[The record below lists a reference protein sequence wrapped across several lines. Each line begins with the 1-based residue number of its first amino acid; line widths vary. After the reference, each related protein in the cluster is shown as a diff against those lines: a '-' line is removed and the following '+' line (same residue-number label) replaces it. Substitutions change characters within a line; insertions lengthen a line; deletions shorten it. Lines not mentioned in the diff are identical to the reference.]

1 MEALFKK
8 YFWLFKLLGV
18 AVVVGFAASAVSNSV
33 ISRQAFAPAGEDSKD
48 KDDKDL
54 DDEGETEGEP
64 DEDDPSMS
72 QAKVLDKLSTGAANN
87 AKQRK
92 QRTVDAVLAGA
103 IFCPTC
109 APPPPPEGSPTASAA
124 MSATGM
130 PIGSTAPVRPGE
142 IASRLPLSLLATME
156 SDDPEFSMATIL
168 HTDSKALG
176 AYSPDDELRPGVFV
190 ERVERGKVVFRNGGQ
205 MEYLVLGAVPPP
217 PPPVAPVATEE
228 EEKPAND
235 REIEGAAE
243 AISCDESQTNCTVD
257 KAFVEKLMANPAQL
271 TKQARIV
278 PAVADG
284 ETKGY
289 KFYGIRPGSLPKL
302 LGLKNGDLLTS
313 VNGHELESLDQAMD
327 LYNKLRRASHLSVT
341 IERKGKVIQKEIEI
355 K

>member
-8 YFWLFKLLGV
+8 YFWLVKLLGV
-18 AVVVGFAASAVSNSV
+18 AVIVGFAASAVANSV
-33 ISRQAFAPAGEDSKD
+33 ISRQALAPAGEGGEIDKD
-48 KDDKDL
+48 K
-54 DDEGETEGEP
+54 DDEGETEGDP
-64 DEDDPSMS
+64 DDEDPSMS
-72 QAKVLDKLSTGAANN
+72 QAKVLDKLSNGAANT
-87 AKQRK
+87 ARQRK
-92 QRTVDAVLAGA
+92 ERMVESVVAGS

-109 APPPPPEGSPTASAA
+109 APAPAPVSPTASLPGTAGA
-124 MSATGM
+124 MLSG
-130 PIGSTAPVRPGE
+130 TAPPRPGE
-142 IASRLPLSLLATME
+142 VPSKLPLSLLATME
-156 SDDPEFSMATIL
+156 SDDPEYSMATIL

-176 AYSPDDELRPGVFV
+176 AYSPKDQLRPGVTV
-190 ERVERGKVVFRNGGQ
+190 ERIERGKVVFRNGGQ
-205 MEYLVLGAVPPP
+205 VEYILMGAQPPP
-217 PPPVAPVATEE
+217 PAPTAPTAPVE

-243 AISCDESQTNCTVD
+243 AISCDEEMTNCTVD

-271 TKQARIV
+271 AKQARIV

-341 IERKGKVIQKEIEI
+341 VERKGKLIQKEIDI

>member
-18 AVVVGFAASAVSNSV
+18 AVVVAFAASAVANSV
-33 ISRQAFAPAGEDSKD
+33 ISRQALAPAGEAAKDSKD
-48 KDDKDL
+48 E
-54 DDEGETEGEP
+54 DDEGETEGDP
-64 DEDDPSMS
+64 DDEDEPSMS
-72 QAKVLDKLSTGAANN
+72 QAKMLDKLSTGAANN
-87 AKQRK
+87 AKQSK

-109 APPPPPEGSPTASAA
+109 APPPPPEPTASTI
-124 MSATGM
+124 SG
-130 PIGSTAPVRPGE
+130 TAPARPGE

-156 SDDPEFSMATIL
+156 SDDPAYSMATIL

-176 AYSPDDELRPGVFV
+176 AYSPKDEVRPGVTV
-190 ERVERGKVVFRNGGQ
+190 ERVERGKVVFRNGAQ
-205 MEYLVLGAVPPP
+205 MEYLAMGAQPPP
-217 PPPVAPVATEE
+217 PPPATPVVEETED
-228 EEKPAND
+228 KPADD
-235 REIEGAAE
+235 RTIEGAAE
-243 AISCDESQTNCTVD
+243 AISCDESGTNCTVD

>member
-18 AVVVGFAASAVSNSV
+18 AVVVAFAASAVANSV
-33 ISRQAFAPAGEDSKD
+33 ISRQALAPAGEAAKDSKD
-48 KDDKDL
+48 E
-54 DDEGETEGEP
+54 DDEGETEGDP
-64 DEDDPSMS
+64 DDEDEPSMS
-72 QAKVLDKLSTGAANN
+72 QAKMLDKLSTGAANN
-87 AKQRK
+87 AKQSK

-109 APPPPPEGSPTASAA
+109 APPPPPEPTASTI
-124 MSATGM
+124 SG
-130 PIGSTAPVRPGE
+130 TAPARPGE

-156 SDDPEFSMATIL
+156 SDDPAYSMATIL

-205 MEYLVLGAVPPP
+205 MEYLMMGAQPPP
-217 PPPVAPVATEE
+217 PPPAATTPVEE
-228 EEKPAND
+228 EEKPADD
-235 REIEGAAE
+235 RTIEGAAE

-271 TKQARIV
+271 AKQARIV

>member
-18 AVVVGFAASAVSNSV
+18 ALVVGFAASAIANSV
-33 ISRQAFAPAGEDSKD
+33 LSRELLAPADEIAKNEGD
-48 KDDKDL
+48 K
-54 DDEGETEGEP
+54 DEGETEGDPE
-64 DEDDPSMS
+64 DEVSMS
-72 QAKVLDKLSTGAANN
+72 QTKVLEKLSNGAANS
-87 AKQRK
+87 AQQRK
-92 QRTVDAVLAGA
+92 DRMVEAVVAGS

-109 APPPPPEGSPTASAA
+109 APPPPATSTASQPGTT
-124 MSATGM
+124 SG
-130 PIGSTAPVRPGE
+130 TAPPRPGE

-156 SDDPEFSMATIL
+156 SDDPDYSMATIL

-176 AYSPDDELRPGVFV
+176 AYSPNDELRPGVIV
-190 ERVERGKVVFRNGGQ
+190 ERIERGKVVFRNGAQ
-205 MEYLVLGAVPPP
+205 MEYLVLGAEPPP
-217 PPPVAPVATEE
+217 PPPVTAPVAVE

-243 AISCDESQTNCTVD
+243 AISCDEAMTNCTVD

-271 TKQARIV
+271 AKQARIV

-327 LYNKLRRASHLSVT
+327 LYNKLRRASHLSVS
-341 IERKGKVIQKEIEI
+341 IERKGQVIQKEIDI